1 VGRKT
6 LAGRTVRLLAVALIT
21 GFLIWIFPGVITGCS
36 VTLDAGQR
44 ATATVL
50 RQYQTLSV
58 CLPIT
63 AGTGYS
69 WQIKADAGAAEAVE
83 TVGTPTFETPR
94 MQPGARGHTRFV
106 LRAAAAGTSTIA
118 FLLTPPGRMASE
130 EASLVLSAW

>member
-1 VGRKT
+1 VGRKA
-6 LAGRTVRLLAVALIT
+6 LAGRTFRLLAVALIT

-69 WQIKADAGAAEAVE
+69 WQIKADAGAVE

-118 FLLTPPGRMASE
+118 FLLTPPGQMASA